1 MLEHTWD
8 HPPAGTAVVETGCAP
23 QVVDHL
29 GGDAGARPRLMGQA
43 WVSDDLLA
51 DTMAVWSK
59 TYGRP
64 VGKEEAMEILTN
76 IKHYAEVLLKA
87 AREAD
92 LP

>member
-8 HPPAGTAVVETGCAP
+8 HSPADTAVVETGCSP

-59 TYGRP
+59 TYGRS

-76 IKHYAEVLLKA
+76 IKHYAEVLLRA
-87 AREAD
+87 AQEAN

>member
-1 MLEHTWD
+1 MAE
-8 HPPAGTAVVETGCAP
+8 
-23 QVVDHL
+23 
-29 GGDAGARPRLMGQA
+29 A
-43 WVSDDLLA
+43 WVSDELLA

-59 TYGRP
+59 TYGHL

-87 AREAD
+87 AREAS

>member
-1 MLEHTWD
+1 
-8 HPPAGTAVVETGCAP
+8 
-23 QVVDHL
+23 
-29 GGDAGARPRLMGQA
+29 MGQA
-43 WVSDDLLA
+43 WVSDVLLA

>member
-8 HPPAGTAVVETGCAP
+8 DPPTGTALVVTGCAP

-29 GGDAGARPRLMGQA
+29 EEAADARPRLMGQG
-43 WVSDDLLA
+43 WVSDVLLA